1 MLPLLESQILIWLI
15 NTTTLSDGSK
25 IITYNKI
32 PLYYWVNDTRLGD
45 TTDEGVGSAWFVVAP
60 DGKSISN

>member
-1 MLPLLESQILIWLI
+1 LI

-32 PLYYWVNDTRLGD
+32 PFYYWVNDTKPGD
-45 TTDEGVGSAWFVVAP
+45 TTSEGVGSAWFVVSP